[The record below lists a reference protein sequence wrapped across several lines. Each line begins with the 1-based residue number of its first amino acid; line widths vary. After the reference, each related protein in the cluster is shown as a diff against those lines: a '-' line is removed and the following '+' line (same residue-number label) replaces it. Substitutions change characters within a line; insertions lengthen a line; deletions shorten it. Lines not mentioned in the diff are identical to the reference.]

1 MIMSYRPTRNV
12 FLLSLTSF
20 FNDLSSEMV
29 LSVFPAFFVSVLK
42 TGAGSL
48 GFVEG
53 LADGASNIIKIYSG
67 RWSDRFR
74 KRKPFIL
81 SGYSLSVA
89 TRPIYLLVTN
99 VVGAAGLRFA
109 DRVGKGLRDSPRDAI
124 ISLSTPKEEMGRAYG
139 FHRMFDTLGA
149 IAGPLV
155 AYLILRAYPSGF
167 NIVFLSAF
175 VAGLFAVASLFW
187 VTEVVGV
194 YKKSRGGSTSFTSFS
209 SDFKRYLLALFLLS
223 IGSIPVA
230 VLLLKTQNIGL
241 TLASIPLFYLLYN
254 LSYAGFSFSAGS
266 MSDRVGAKGIIMLG
280 YLLLLLGYV
289 VLAFANATT
298 TLVVGFLVLGLFPA
312 LTDGVQRAFAAELSS
327 EEYRGTAIGFVNGI
341 SGIGLLLAGIG
352 GGYLWQTFGATVAFV
367 VAGVF
372 VLLGV
377 AMLATVISPKT
388 A

>member
-1 MIMSYRPTRNV
+1 MRYRPTRNV

-67 RWSDRFR
+67 RLSDKIQ

-81 SGYSLSVA
+81 GGYSLSVL

-99 VVGAAGLRFA
+99 VAGAAGLRFF
-109 DRVGKGLRDSPRDAI
+109 DRIGKGLRDSPRDAI

-155 AYLILRAYPSGF
+155 AYLILRKYPAGF
-167 NIVFLSAF
+167 NVVFLTAF
-175 VAGLFAVASLFW
+175 IAGLFAVVSLFFI
-187 VTEVVGV
+187 TEVVGD
-194 YKKSRGGSTSFTSFS
+194 YKKNRGGSGAVASFS

-230 VLLLKTQNIGL
+230 VLLLKTQSIGL
-241 TLASIPLFYLLYN
+241 TLASVPLFYLLYN
-254 LSYAGFSFSAGS
+254 LSYAGFSFTAGT
-266 MSDRVGAKGIIMLG
+266 MSDRIGAKRIITLG
-280 YLLLLLGYV
+280 YLLLLVGYA
-289 VLAFANATT
+289 VLALANATAV
-298 TLVVGFLVLGLFPA
+298 LVVGFLVLGLFPA
-312 LTDGVQRAFAAELSS
+312 LTDGVQRAFAAELSVG
-327 EEYRGTAIGFVNGI
+327 EYRGTAIGYVNGI

-352 GGYLWQTFGATVAFV
+352 GGYLWQTFGATSAFLVASVSV
-367 VAGVF
+367 VLGIA
-372 VLLGV
+372 VLASIPSSRTL
-377 AMLATVISPKT
+377 
-388 A
+388 

>member
-1 MIMSYRPTRNV
+1 MSYHPTRNV

-67 RWSDRFR
+67 RLSDKIQ
-74 KRKPFIL
+74 KRKPLII

-89 TRPIYLLVTN
+89 TRPVYLLVTH
-99 VVGAAGLRFA
+99 VAGAAGLRFL

-149 IAGPLV
+149 IAGPFI
-155 AYLILRAYPSGF
+155 AYLILRRYPGGF
-167 NIVFLSAF
+167 HAVFLTAF
-175 VAGLFAVASLFW
+175 FAGLFAVGSLFF
-187 VTEVVGV
+187 VTEVVGE
-194 YKKSRGGSTSFTSFS
+194 YKKNHGGSAAFANFS

-223 IGSIPVA
+223 VGSIPVA
-230 VLLLKTQNIGL
+230 VLLLKTQSIGL
-241 TLASIPLFYLLYN
+241 TLASVPLFYLLYN
-254 LSYAGFSFSAGS
+254 VSYAGFSFSAGT
-266 MSDRVGAKGIIMLG
+266 MSDRIGAKRIIALG
-280 YLLLLLGYV
+280 YFLLLLGYAI
-289 VLAFANATT
+289 LAIAEGTA
-298 TLVVGFLVLGLFPA
+298 TLVAGFFVLGLFPA
-312 LTDGVQRAFAAELSS
+312 LTDGVQRAFAAELSQ
-327 EEYRGTAIGFVNGI
+327 EDHRGTAIGFVNGI

-352 GGYLWQTFGATVAFV
+352 GGYLWQAFGGNTAFL

-372 VLLGV
+372 VVLGV
-377 AMLATVISPKT
+377 AVLLSVRSSKTV
-388 A
+388 